1 MRLDLLL
8 VERGLC
14 TTRQEAQEVIHK
26 GDVLVNG
33 IAQTKQSKNI
43 SDQATVEVL
52 STRKYVS
59 RGGEKL
65 AGAFAAVFKHEDDV
79 RAFLKSKKALDVGAS
94 TGGFTDFLLQYGIS
108 SVTAVDVGSG
118 QLHESIKSN
127 NKVTSFEKTDIRDY
141 SSSTKYDVV
150 VADLSFIPLRTVFDS
165 ILCFGAPGCYFF
177 LLIKP
182 QFEVGKGNTKKGIV
196 KDDGLTLEVLNEY
209 KKLLLKR
216 GVENLQIRPCVIA
229 GGDGNQEYFAIF
241 SL

>member
-14 TTRQEAQEVIHK
+14 ATRQEAQEVIHK

-33 IAQTKQSKNI
+33 TVQNKQSKNI
-43 SDQATVEVL
+43 GEEAIVEVL

-94 TGGFTDFLLQYGIS
+94 TGGFTDFLLQHGVS
-108 SVTAVDVGSG
+108 SVTAVDVGSS
-118 QLHESIKSN
+118 QLHERIKNDKRVSSLEN
-127 NKVTSFEKTDIRDY
+127 TDIRHF
-141 SSSTKYDVV
+141 SPGAKYEII
-150 VADLSFIPLRTVFDS
+150 VADLSFIPLKNVLSTIISSGSDGS
-165 ILCFGAPGCYFF
+165 YFF

-182 QFEVGKGNTKKGIV
+182 QFEVGKGNTKKGVV
-196 KDDGLTLEVLNEY
+196 KNLALVEDLLRGYEG
-209 KKLLLKR
+209 LLKEC
-216 GVENLQIRPCVIA
+216 GAKNVSIEPCAIK